1 MTRKRK
7 KALPEKTK
15 TQGTNS
21 RQRSKNDA
29 EKKLL
34 TPYLLFLILNTMI
47 DLKRARADVA
57 AYKEVI
63 RLRNLDIDFDAFLE
77 LEAEKNTLLQQI
89 DELRN
94 QKNVLSKEI
103 PTLSADTR
111 DIKIAES
118 KKIGEDITKL
128 EEEAK
133 VLEEKYT
140 YILHRLPNFLDDTAA
155 R

>member
-1 MTRKRK
+1 
-7 KALPEKTK
+7 
-15 TQGTNS
+15 
-21 RQRSKNDA
+21 
-29 EKKLL
+29 
-34 TPYLLFLILNTMI
+34 MI

-77 LEAEKNTLLQQI
+77 LEAEKNALLQQI

-103 PTLSADTR
+103 PSVSTDMR
-111 DIKIAES
+111 DAKIAES
-118 KKIGEDITKL
+118 KKIGEDLTKL

-140 YILHRLPNFLDDTAA
+140 YILHRLPNFLDETAA